1 MARPGRSQVMDAGV
15 IVAIISAAS
24 AVVVAV
30 ITALLGL
37 RSYRRQKDVDRTEE
51 LRKERA
57 KAYSEYL
64 SAYAETE
71 RWRGISGKEKEF
83 GEALLNYSQNYSAL
97 FNIAVDKVIRP
108 TSSFHEFVFVERY
121 GDWVWEKWLA
131 EWKLRHAAM
140 LVAMREDA
148 FVQETDI
155 AANELAER
163 LPWYTDW
170 DIAEK
175 SQQEIPTGS
184 SSAGPPAEDQ

>member
-1 MARPGRSQVMDAGV
+1 
-15 IVAIISAAS
+15 
-24 AVVVAV
+24 
-30 ITALLGL
+30 
-37 RSYRRQKDVDRTEE
+37 

-57 KAYSEYL
+57 KAYSAYL

-71 RWRGISGKEKEF
+71 RWRGVGEKEKEF

-97 FNIAVDKVIRP
+97 FNIAVDNVIRP
-108 TSSFHEFVFVERY
+108 TSSFHEFVFVERH
-121 GDWVWEKWLA
+121 GDGVWETWLA

-170 DIAEK
+170 NISEK

-184 SSAGPPAEDQ
+184 PAEPPKEDQ

>member
-1 MARPGRSQVMDAGV
+1 MDAGV

-24 AVVVAV
+24 AVAVAV
-30 ITALLGL
+30 LTALFGL
-37 RSYRRQKDVDRTEE
+37 RSYRNQKDVDREEE

-57 KAYSEYL
+57 KAYAAYL
-64 SAYAETE
+64 STYAETE
-71 RWRGISGKEKEF
+71 RWRSIPKKQEEF
-83 GEALLNYSQNYSAL
+83 GKALLTYSQNYSAL
-97 FNIAVDKVIRP
+97 FNIAGDKVIRP
-108 TSSFHEFVFVERY
+108 TSSFHEFVFVERH
-121 GDWVWEKWLA
+121 GDWAYDRWLA
-131 EWKLRHAAM
+131 QWKLRHAAM

-155 AANELAER
+155 AAEELAER

-184 SSAGPPAEDQ
+184 PAEPPKEDQ

>member
-1 MARPGRSQVMDAGV
+1 MDAGV

-24 AVVVAV
+24 AVIVAV

-37 RSYRRQKDVDRTEE
+37 RSYRRQKVVDREEE

-57 KAYSEYL
+57 KAYSAYL

-71 RWRGISGKEKEF
+71 RWRGVGGKEKEF
-83 GEALLNYSQNYSAL
+83 GEALLNYSQHYSAL
-97 FNIAVDKVIRP
+97 FNIAVDDVIRP

-121 GDWVWEKWLA
+121 GDWVWEEWLA

-155 AANELAER
+155 AADELAER

-184 SSAGPPAEDQ
+184 SAEPPKEDQ

>member
-1 MARPGRSQVMDAGV
+1 VDAGV

-24 AVVVAV
+24 AVIVAV

-37 RSYRRQKDVDRTEE
+37 RSYRRQKAVDREEE

-57 KAYSEYL
+57 KAYSAYL
-64 SAYAETE
+64 SAHAETE
-71 RWRGISGKEKEF
+71 RWRGVDGKEKEF

-97 FNIAVDKVIRP
+97 FNIAVDDVIRP
-108 TSSFHEFVFVERY
+108 TSSFHQFVFVESH
-121 GDWVWEKWLA
+121 GDWTWEDWLA

-140 LVAMREDA
+140 LVAMRKDA

-155 AANELAER
+155 AANELAGR

-170 DIAEK
+170 NIAEK

-184 SSAGPPAEDQ
+184 SAQSPAENQ

>member
-1 MARPGRSQVMDAGV
+1 MDAGV

-37 RSYRRQKDVDRTEE
+37 RSYRRQKAVDREEE

-57 KAYSEYL
+57 KAYAAYL
-64 SAYAETE
+64 STYAETE
-71 RWRGISGKEKEF
+71 RWRSIPKKQEEF
-83 GEALLNYSQNYSAL
+83 GKALLTYSQNYSAL
-97 FNIAVDKVIRP
+97 FNVAVDSVIIP
-108 TSSFHEFVFVERY
+108 TSRFHEFVFVENNS
-121 GDWVWEKWLA
+121 DWTYDRWLA
-131 EWKLRHAAM
+131 EWKLRYAAM

-148 FVQETDI
+148 FVQKTNI
-155 AANELAER
+155 SAGELAGR
-163 LPWYTDW
+163 LPWYFDW

-184 SSAGPPAEDQ
+184 PVESPTED

>member
-1 MARPGRSQVMDAGV
+1 LRSRRGEKVVDAGI

-24 AVVVAV
+24 AVILAV

-37 RSYRRQKDVDRTEE
+37 RSYRRQKAVDREE
-51 LRKERA
+51 DLRKERA
-57 KAYSEYL
+57 KAYAAYL
-64 SAYAETE
+64 STYTETE
-71 RWRGISGKEKEF
+71 RWRGVSGKQKEF
-83 GEALLNYSQNYSAL
+83 GEALLKYSKNYSAL
-97 FNIAVDKVIRP
+97 FNVAVDSVIRP
-108 TSSFHEFVFVERY
+108 TSKFHEFVFVESH
-121 GDWVWEKWLA
+121 GDWTWEKWLA

-148 FVQETDI
+148 FVQDTDI
-155 AANELAER
+155 AADELAER

-184 SSAGPPAEDQ
+184 SAEPPKEDQ

>member
-1 MARPGRSQVMDAGV
+1 VNTGV

-24 AVVVAV
+24 AVLVA
-30 ITALLGL
+30 ITTALLGL
-37 RSYRRQKDVDRTEE
+37 RSYRRQKAVDREEE

-57 KAYSEYL
+57 KAYAAYL
-64 SAYAETE
+64 STYTETE
-71 RWRGISGKEKEF
+71 RWRGVGGKEIEF

-97 FNIAVDKVIRP
+97 FNVAVDRVIRP
-108 TSSFHEFVFVERY
+108 TSRFHEFVFVESH
-121 GDWVWEKWLA
+121 GDWTWNKWLA
-131 EWKLRHAAM
+131 EWKLRYAAM

-148 FVQETDI
+148 FVQTTDI
-155 AANELAER
+155 AADELAER

-184 SSAGPPAEDQ
+184 SAEIPRRDLE